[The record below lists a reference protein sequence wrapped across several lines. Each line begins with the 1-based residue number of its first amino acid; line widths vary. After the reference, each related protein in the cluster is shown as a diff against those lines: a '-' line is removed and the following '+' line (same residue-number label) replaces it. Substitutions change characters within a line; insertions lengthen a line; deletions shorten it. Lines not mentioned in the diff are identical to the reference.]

1 MLSNYPELYMR
12 RNQKNTKPTDE
23 MRTNPGKMNGRAV
36 EFLTNQ
42 PSHSSE
48 ILAIGTSDVYSVPQ
62 TMQIIRAVEAM
73 CTKGFRRLP
82 VTDPGTGR
90 LRGLVTASD
99 VVDLMGGGSKYN
111 LVKVKH
117 HGQILSAINEPVK
130 EIMSTALETVHPG
143 DELPDVVDRIVTSKT
158 GGFPIVNGDGLLLGI
173 ITERDV
179 LQVLTSFQSESLVE
193 DVMTPSP
200 HVITPD
206 ETIEGAGREMTRRH
220 FRRLPVVSNDVLFGI
235 VTAMDIMK
243 YVGDGSIFE
252 KMTTGSTEDVLG
264 ISVRSLMKGDLM
276 TTDPSVNVG
285 DAARFML
292 SKGVGALPVI
302 EDSRLV
308 GIITEYDL
316 VRALQNEL

>member
-1 MLSNYPELYMR
+1 MR
-12 RNQKNTKPTDE
+12 KR
-23 MRTNPGKMNGRAV
+23 
-36 EFLTNQ
+36 
-42 PSHSSE
+42 
-48 ILAIGTSDVYSVPQ
+48 IPQ
-62 TMQIIRAVEAM
+62 
-73 CTKGFRRLP
+73 
-82 VTDPGTGR
+82 VTGYDPGTGM
-90 LRGLVTASD
+90 LRGLVTAGD

-117 HGQILSAINEPVK
+117 RGGQVLSAINEPVK
-130 EIMSTALETVHPG
+130 EIMSTTLDMVHPN
-143 DELPDVVDRIVTSKT
+143 DELPDVVDRIVLTRT
-158 GGFPIVNGDGLLLGI
+158 GGLPIVDGDGLLQGI

-179 LQVLTSFQSESLVE
+179 LQVLTSFKSNSLVE
-193 DVMTPSP
+193 DVMTVSP

-206 ETIEGAGREMTRRH
+206 ETIQGAGREMTRRH

-243 YVGDGSIFE
+243 YVGGDGTIFE

-264 ISVRSLMKGDLM
+264 ISVRSLMNGDLL
-276 TTDPSVNVG
+276 TTNPTVNVG

-302 EDSRLV
+302 EDSHLV

-316 VRALQNEL
+316 VCALQNEL

>member
-1 MLSNYPELYMR
+1 
-12 RNQKNTKPTDE
+12 
-23 MRTNPGKMNGRAV
+23 MRTNPGKMNGRSV
-36 EFLTNQ
+36 EFSTNK
-42 PSHSSE
+42 PGHPSE

-73 CTKGFRRLP
+73 CAKGFRRLP
-82 VTDPGTGR
+82 VTDPGTGM
-90 LRGLVTASD
+90 LRGLVTAGD

-117 HGQILSAINEPVK
+117 RGQVLSAINEPVK
-130 EIMSTALETVHPG
+130 EIMSTTLDMVHPN
-143 DELPDVVDRIVTSKT
+143 DELPDVVDRIVLTRT
-158 GGFPIVNGDGLLLGI
+158 GGLPIVDGDGLLQGI

-179 LQVLTSFQSESLVE
+179 LQVLTSFKSNSLVE
-193 DVMTPSP
+193 DVMTVSP

-206 ETIEGAGREMTRRH
+206 ETIQGAGREMTRRH

-243 YVGDGSIFE
+243 YVGDGTIFE

-264 ISVRSLMKGDLM
+264 ISVRSLMNGDLL
-276 TTDPSVNVG
+276 TTNPTVNVG

-302 EDSRLV
+302 EDSHLV

-316 VRALQNEL
+316 VCALQNEL

>member
-1 MLSNYPELYMR
+1 MR
-12 RNQKNTKPTDE
+12 RNLKNSKPVDE
-23 MRTNPGKMNGRAV
+23 MRTNPGKMNGRPV
-36 EFLTNQ
+36 EFSTNK
-42 PSHSSE
+42 PGHSSE

-62 TMQIIRAVEAM
+62 TMQIITAVKAM
-73 CTKGFRRLP
+73 CAKGFRRLP
-82 VTDPGTGR
+82 VTDPGTGL
-90 LRGLVTASD
+90 LRGLVTAGD

-117 HGQILSAINEPVK
+117 NGQIISAINESVK
-130 EIMSTALETVHPG
+130 EIMSTKLETVHPT
-143 DELPDVVDRIVTSKT
+143 DELPAVVDRIVMTKT
-158 GGFPIVNGDGLLLGI
+158 GGLPIVNGDNRLLGI

-179 LQVLTSFQSESLVE
+179 LQVLTSYKSASLVE
-193 DVMTPSP
+193 DVMTTSP

-206 ETIEGAGREMTRRH
+206 ETIQGAGREMTERH
-220 FRRLPVVSNDVLFGI
+220 FRRLPIVSNDVLFGI

-243 YVGDGSIFE
+243 YVGDGTIFE
-252 KMTTGSTEDVLG
+252 KMTSGSTDDVLG

-276 TTDPSVNVG
+276 TTNPNVNVG

-302 EDSRLV
+302 EDSHLV

>member
-1 MLSNYPELYMR
+1 MR
-12 RNQKNTKPTDE
+12 RNLNNTKPADE
-23 MRTNPGKMNGRAV
+23 MRTNPGKMNGRSV
-36 EFLTNQ
+36 EFSTNK
-42 PSHSSE
+42 PGHPSE

-73 CTKGFRRLP
+73 CAKGFRRLP
-82 VTDPGTGR
+82 VTDPGTGM
-90 LRGLVTASD
+90 LRGLVTAGD

-117 HGQILSAINEPVK
+117 RGQVLSAINEPVK
-130 EIMSTALETVHPG
+130 EIMSTTLDMVHPN
-143 DELPDVVDRIVTSKT
+143 DELPDVVDRIVLTRT
-158 GGFPIVNGDGLLLGI
+158 GGLPIVDGDGLLQGI

-179 LQVLTSFQSESLVE
+179 LQVLTSFKSNSLVE
-193 DVMTPSP
+193 DVMTVSP

-206 ETIEGAGREMTRRH
+206 ETIQGAGREMTRRH

-243 YVGDGSIFE
+243 YVGDGTIFE

-264 ISVRSLMKGDLM
+264 ISVRSLMNGDLL
-276 TTDPSVNVG
+276 TTNPTVNVG

-302 EDSRLV
+302 EDSHLV

-316 VRALQNEL
+316 VCALQNEL

>member
-1 MLSNYPELYMR
+1 
-12 RNQKNTKPTDE
+12 
-23 MRTNPGKMNGRAV
+23 MRTNPGNMNGRSV
-36 EFLTNQ
+36 DFSTNK
-42 PSHSSE
+42 PEHPSE
-48 ILAIGTSDVYSVPQ
+48 IMAIGTSDVYSVPQ
-62 TMQIIRAVEAM
+62 TMQIYRAVVAM
-73 CTKGFRRLP
+73 SSKGFRRLP

-90 LRGLVTASD
+90 LYGLVTASD
-99 VVDLMGGGSKYN
+99 VVDLMGGGSKFN

-117 HGQILSAINEPVK
+117 QGQILSAINEPIK
-130 EIMSTALETVHPG
+130 EIMCTSLETVHPA
-143 DELPDVVDRIVTSKT
+143 DDLADVVDRIVMTKT
-158 GGFPIVNGDGLLLGI
+158 GGLPIVDENDLLLGI

-179 LQVLTSFQSESLVE
+179 LQVLTSYQSQSLVE
-193 DVMTPSP
+193 DVMTTSL

-206 ETIEGAGREMTRRH
+206 ETIQEAGREMTRRN

-243 YVGDGSIFE
+243 YVGDGTIFE
-252 KMTTGSTEDVLG
+252 RMTTGSTEDVLG

-276 TTDPSVNVG
+276 TTHPLENVG

>member
-1 MLSNYPELYMR
+1 MR
-12 RNQKNTKPTDE
+12 RNLKNTKPADE
-23 MRTNPGKMNGRAV
+23 IRTNPGKMNGRPV
-36 EFLTNQ
+36 EFSTNK
-42 PSHSSE
+42 PGHPSE

-73 CTKGFRRLP
+73 STKGFRRLP

-90 LRGLVTASD
+90 LYGLVTAGD

-117 HGQILSAINEPVK
+117 RGQLLSAINEPVK
-130 EIMSTALETVHPG
+130 EIMSTKLETVHPG
-143 DELPDVVDRIVTSKT
+143 DELPDVVDRIVMTKT
-158 GGFPIVNGDGLLLGI
+158 GGLPIVNGDDRLMGI

-179 LQVLTSFQSESLVE
+179 LQVLTSYQSVSLVE
-193 DVMTPSP
+193 DVMTASP
-200 HVITPD
+200 QVITPD
-206 ETIEGAGREMTRRH
+206 ETIRSAAREMTRRK

-243 YVGDGSIFE
+243 YVGDGTIFE
-252 KMTTGSTEDVLG
+252 KMTTGSTDDVLE
-264 ISVRSLMKGDLM
+264 ISVRSLMTGDLM
-276 TTDPSVNVG
+276 TTNPSANVG
-285 DAARFML
+285 DAARYML
-292 SKGVGALPVI
+292 AKGVGALPVI

>member
-1 MLSNYPELYMR
+1 MQ
-12 RNQKNTKPTDE
+12 RNLKNTKPADE
-23 MRTNPGKMNGRAV
+23 MRTNPGKMNGKSV
-36 EFLTNQ
+36 EFSTNK
-42 PSHSSE
+42 PEHPSE

-62 TMQIIRAVEAM
+62 TMQIYRAVVAM
-73 CTKGFRRLP
+73 SSKGFRRLP

-90 LRGLVTASD
+90 LHGLVTAGD
-99 VVDLMGGGSKYN
+99 VVNLMGGGSKYN
-111 LVKVKH
+111 LVSVKH
-117 HGQILSAINEPVK
+117 QGQILSAINEPVR
-130 EIMSTALETVHPG
+130 EIMSTSLETVHPG
-143 DELPDVVDRIVTSKT
+143 NDLPDVVDRIVMTKT
-158 GGFPIVNGDGLLLGI
+158 GGLPIIDDNDTLLGI

-179 LQVLTSFQSESLVE
+179 LEVLTSYKSDSLVE
-193 DVMTPSP
+193 DVMTTSL

-206 ETIEGAGREMTRRH
+206 ETIQSAGREMTRRR

-235 VTAMDIMK
+235 VTAMDILT
-243 YVGDGSIFE
+243 YVGDGTIFE
-252 KMTTGSTEDVLG
+252 KMTTGSTDEVLG
-264 ISVRSLMKGDLM
+264 ISVRSLMKGNLM
-276 TTDPSVNVG
+276 TTNPSENVG